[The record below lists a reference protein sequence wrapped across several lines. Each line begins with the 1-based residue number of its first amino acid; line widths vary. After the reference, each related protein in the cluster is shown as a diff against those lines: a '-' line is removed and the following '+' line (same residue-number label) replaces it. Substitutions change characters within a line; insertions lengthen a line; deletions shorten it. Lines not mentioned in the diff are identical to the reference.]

1 MIKIGILGGAGY
13 TAGELIRLLIN
24 HPEAELKFI
33 NSESNAGNL
42 VSDVHGGLLGECN
55 MTFTSSM
62 PFDDVD
68 VVFFCFGHGKSE
80 QFLQEHTIPEHVR
93 IIDLA
98 QDFRLKGDHDYVYGL
113 PELNR
118 EAIRQARH
126 VANPGCF
133 ATCIQCHHGLHRCWP
148 APTGHHSFLVAHGQ
162 HEHLQA
168 FPAPACA
175 GNLPVAQSVAAAR
188 LPHPAAHRLAR
199 RPKHRL
205 YPLSRR
211 LRPRHLRHGCRPS
224 ATAFFDRCIFF
235 VPST

>member
-80 QFLQEHTIPEHVR
+80 
-93 IIDLA
+93 
-98 QDFRLKGDHDYVYGL
+98 
-113 PELNR
+113 
-118 EAIRQARH
+118 
-126 VANPGCF
+126 
-133 ATCIQCHHGLHRCWP
+133 
-148 APTGHHSFLVAHGQ
+148 
-162 HEHLQA
+162 
-168 FPAPACA
+168 
-175 GNLPVAQSVAAAR
+175 
-188 LPHPAAHRLAR
+188 
-199 RPKHRL
+199 
-205 YPLSRR
+205 
-211 LRPRHLRHGCRPS
+211 
-224 ATAFFDRCIFF
+224 
-235 VPST
+235 